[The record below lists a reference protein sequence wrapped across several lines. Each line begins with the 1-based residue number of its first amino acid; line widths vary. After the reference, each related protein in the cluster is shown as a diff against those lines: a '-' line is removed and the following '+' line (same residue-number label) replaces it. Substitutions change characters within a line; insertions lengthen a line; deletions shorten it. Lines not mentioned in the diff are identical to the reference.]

1 MGSSHQLSNPL
12 TYETLFEPLKTKISN
27 TMKTISACI
36 VLIAVIVSVSN
47 AQIAVNPAK
56 PYSYAYEVVDPAGG
70 NAYGHRE
77 TSNGAGLFE
86 GEYRVVL
93 PDSRTQIVKYSV
105 TAETGYVAEVSYEGT
120 PTFPEAAPK
129 RRVVRREAEAE
140 PEAQRPAYNAAP
152 APLVVGPAKPYSYA
166 YEVVDP
172 AGGNAYG
179 HRETSSGDGIIS
191 GEYRVVLPDT
201 RTQIVKYSVSAETGY
216 VAEVTY
222 EGTPTFPEA

>member
-77 TSNGAGLFE
+77 TSNGARLFE

-120 PTFPEAAPK
+120 AAAAPK
-129 RRVVRREAEAE
+129 YKRRTAAS
-140 PEAQRPAYNAAP
+140 RPRSQ
-152 APLVVGPAKPYSYA
+152 GK
-166 YEVVDP
+166 
-172 AGGNAYG
+172 
-179 HRETSSGDGIIS
+179 
-191 GEYRVVLPDT
+191 
-201 RTQIVKYSVSAETGY
+201 
-216 VAEVTY
+216 
-222 EGTPTFPEA
+222 